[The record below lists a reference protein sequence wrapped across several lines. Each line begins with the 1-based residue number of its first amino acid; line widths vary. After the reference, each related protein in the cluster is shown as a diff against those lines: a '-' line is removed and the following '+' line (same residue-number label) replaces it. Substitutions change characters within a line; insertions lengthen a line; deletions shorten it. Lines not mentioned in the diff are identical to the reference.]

1 MSWRFATRGTH
12 RRSAFWLGTFALL
25 SVGGSPALAAEGAS
39 LRAQV
44 TSTMHAAARFYRDQ
58 VASHSGYVYYYSV
71 DLKHR
76 WGEGPATASQ
86 IWVQP
91 PGTPTVGCAFLEAY
105 TATGDAFYRD
115 AAREAAKALIYGQL
129 ESGGWTNCIDFD
141 PHGHVAQYRNGR
153 GRGRNSSS
161 LDDDQT
167 QSTIRFLVRMDE
179 ALGFK
184 DEEIHR
190 AAQVALDAL
199 LAAQFTNGGFPQVW
213 TGPVAP
219 QSIKPARYPDY
230 DWRTEGR
237 IKDYWNKYTLNDDVC
252 GYVAHTLIDVWRIYA
267 DARYINALR
276 DLGDFLILAQMPQ
289 PQPAWAQQY
298 NFEMQPIWA
307 RKFEPPA
314 IAGDESQEVID
325 TLLTIYCITEDDKYL
340 TPIPRALAYLKQSL
354 LSDGRLA
361 RYYELQTNRPLYMQ
375 RQGGTYT
382 LTYDDSHL
390 PDHYVWK
397 VPSRLEQLERRYREL
412 RQAGPPKKT
421 SRQHNDLAIQVRKVL
436 TSIDAHGRWIS
447 TYRGERLVGQPKLQP
462 NCQYIGSAVFSHNL
476 ELLSEYLI
484 TTAKQR
490 QE

>member
-12 RRSAFWLGTFALL
+12 RRSVFWFGIFALL
-25 SVGGSPALAAEGAS
+25 SVIGKPASAADGAL

-44 TSTMHAAARFYRDQ
+44 ASTMHAAARFYRDQ
-58 VASHSGYVYYYSV
+58 VASHGGYVYYYSV
-71 DLKHR
+71 DLKQR
-76 WGEGPATASQ
+76 WGEGRATTSQ

-91 PGTPTVGCAFLEAY
+91 PGTPTVGRAFLKGY
-105 TATGDAFYRD
+105 TATGDVFYRD
-115 AAREAAKALIYGQL
+115 AARAAAEALVYGQL
-129 ESGGWTNCIDFD
+129 ESGGWMNCIDFD
-141 PHGHVAQYRNGR
+141 PHGRVAQYRNGR
-153 GRGRNSSS
+153 GRGKNNSS

-167 QSTIRFLVRMDE
+167 QSAIRFLIRMDK

-184 DEEIHR
+184 DKEIHR
-190 AAQVALDAL
+190 AAQIALDAL

-213 TGPVAP
+213 TGPVASQP
-219 QSIKPARYPDY
+219 ITPARYPDH

-237 IKDYWNKYTLNDDVC
+237 IKDYWNMYTLNDNVC
-252 GYVAHTLIDVWRIYA
+252 GYVAETLIDAARIYA
-267 DARYINALR
+267 DVRYINALH
-276 DLGDFLILAQMPQ
+276 DLGDFLILAQMPK

-314 IAGDESQEVID
+314 IAGDESQEAID
-325 TLLTIYCITEDDKYL
+325 TLLTIYSVTGDDKYL
-340 TPIPRALAYLKQSL
+340 VPIPRALTYLRQSL

-361 RYYELQTNRPLYMQ
+361 RYYELQTNRPLYMR

-390 PDHYVWK
+390 PGHYVWK
-397 VPSRLEQLERRYREL
+397 LPSRLEQLERRYREL

-421 SRQHNDLAIQVRKVL
+421 SKQHNDLPIQVQKVL

-447 TYRGERLVGQPKLQP
+447 TYRGERLVGQPKLKL
-462 NCQYIGSAVFSHNL
+462 NSQYIGSAVFSHNL
-476 ELLSEYLI
+476 DLLSEYLI
-484 TTAKQR
+484 TTAK
-490 QE
+490 